1 MSRVSIE
8 LEYLR
13 KKARYFQRGQIV
25 GLAIIPFGFFIVVV
39 SNFFVPVLV
48 SVSAEHSLN
57 LMMSGSIMIFLG
69 ILIALYYSRKLSQF
83 ITQWSRVV
91 EELEKRVRE
100 MED

>member
-1 MSRVSIE
+1 MSRVSVE

-13 KKARYFQRGQIV
+13 KKARYFQRWQIL
-25 GLAIIPFGFFIVVV
+25 GLAMILSGFVIVVIN
-39 SNFFVPVLV
+39 NFLVPF
-48 SVSAEHSLN
+48 SAEHSLN
-57 LMMSGSIMIFLG
+57 LMMTGSIMIFLG

>member
-1 MSRVSIE
+1 LSRVSVE

-13 KKARYFQRGQIV
+13 KKARYFQRWQIV
-25 GLAIIPFGFFIVVV
+25 GLAMILSGFVIVV
-39 SNFFVPVLV
+39 STNFFVPVLALL
-48 SVSAEHSLN
+48 SAEHLN
-57 LMMSGSIMIFLG
+57 LMMTGSMIVFLG

>member
-1 MSRVSIE
+1 MSRVSVE

-13 KKARYFQRGQIV
+13 KKARYFQRWQIV
-25 GLAIIPFGFFIVVV
+25 GLAMILSGFVIVVITK
-39 SNFFVPVLV
+39 FFVPILV
-48 SVSAEHSLN
+48 PFSAEHSLN
-57 LMMSGSIMIFLG
+57 LMMTGSIMIFLG
-69 ILIALYYSRKLSQF
+69 ILIALHFSRKLSQF